1 MIIMDESTKF
11 TSYMSLATN
20 YSLRKNTLSYC
31 VWQSELENMEGKLGK
46 MPQQKGFHML
56 DLQV

>member
-1 MIIMDESTKF
+1 MIIMDQSTKF
-11 TSYMSLATN
+11 TWYVSLATN
-20 YSLRKNTLSYC
+20 LCKKNHIVLLC
-31 VWQSELENMEGKLGK
+31 LESERENMKGELGK